1 MIILRTFLI
10 IVCIIT
16 TSLAAAQPINEE
28 VTRNIDL
35 TGDGKPET
43 ITSTFKG
50 TDKSKPLQ
58 WTLTISS
65 DKKILLQHT
74 DNNSL
79 YYKDIFAILIVPRS
93 RYSIE
98 GILDKNSK
106 NTLYPV
112 GRAHL
117 AKCCGI
123 GLKQANHIL
132 ANIEKR
138 IRGGS
143 AVMIKIPETPELLTF
158 CNAVNRFIP
167 VYEE

>member
-1 MIILRTFLI
+1 MIILRIFLI
-10 IVCIIT
+10 IFCILT
-16 TSLAAAQPINEE
+16 YSLAVAQPINEE
-28 VTRNIDL
+28 VTRYIDL
-35 TGDGKPET
+35 TGDGKPEK

-50 TDKSKPLQ
+50 TDISKQLQ

-65 DKKILLQHT
+65 DKKVLLQHT

-79 YYKDIFAILIVPRS
+79 YYKDIFTILIVPRS

-98 GILDKNSK
+98 GIFDKNSE

-112 GRAHL
+112 GRAYL

-123 GLKQANHIL
+123 GLKQANQIL

-143 AVMIKIPETPELLTF
+143 AVIIKIPETPELLTF
-158 CNAVNRFIP
+158 CNEVNRFIP